1 MNKKRPRADLFKLTA
16 VMNDKGNV
24 EMDMDCVNPEHFI
37 RAMEKGMPSFDGTYK
52 IASLVRYLKS
62 MGDEAIEKSSRYV

>member
-1 MNKKRPRADLFKLTA
+1 
-16 VMNDKGNV
+16 
-24 EMDMDCVNPEHFI
+24 MDCVNPEHFI
-37 RAMEKGMPSFDGTYK
+37 RAMEEGMPSFDGTYK

>member
-24 EMDMDCVNPEHFI
+24 EMDMDCVNPEQFI
-37 RAMEKGMPSFDGTYK
+37 RAMEAGMPSFDGTYK
-52 IASLVRYLKS
+52 IASLVRFLKS
-62 MGDEAIEKSSRYV
+62 IGDEAREKSSRYV

>member
-24 EMDMDCVNPEHFI
+24 EMDMDCVNPEQFI
-37 RAMEKGMPSFDGTYK
+37 RAMEATFDPIKNPSNMAGAFLGG
-52 IASLVRYLKS
+52 SLVATPFS
-62 MGDEAIEKSSRYV
+62 F